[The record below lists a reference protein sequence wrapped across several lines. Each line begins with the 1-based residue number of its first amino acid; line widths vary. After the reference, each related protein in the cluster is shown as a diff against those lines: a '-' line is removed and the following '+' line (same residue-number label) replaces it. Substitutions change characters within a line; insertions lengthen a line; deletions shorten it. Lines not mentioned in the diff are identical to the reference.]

1 MTWIA
6 GAVVVAFALSQVV
19 FAVATWVA
27 REPSERF
34 VLAFA
39 STPRAHF
46 TEQALRLL
54 AGTAFILFA
63 PEMRWPLVFQLFG
76 WILIV
81 TSTLLL
87 VLPWRWHRWFA
98 RQVLPPVVRHL
109 RLFSLVALA
118 LGGFVL
124 WAIFSAPA

>member
-6 GAVVVAFALSQVV
+6 GAVVVFFALAQVV

-39 STPRAHF
+39 SSARAHF
-46 TEQALRLL
+46 TEQALRLV

-63 PEMRWPLVFQLFG
+63 PEMRYPWVFEIFG
-76 WILIV
+76 WVLIV
-81 TSTLLL
+81 TSALLL
-87 VLPWRWHRWFA
+87 LIPWRWHRWFA
-98 RQVLPPVVRHL
+98 QKVLPPVVRHL
-109 RLFSLVALA
+109 RLFSLVALG

-124 WAIFSAPA
+124 WAVFSAPG